1 MKFYIYAIIL
11 TIPLQDVAI
20 SIGNTNH
27 ITIFEFIAL
36 ASLSMSP
43 FFFPKKVYYPKASAF
58 LFLLCIWIFIGA
70 FFTINPFS
78 AIAKVFKIMLNLYV
92 LLLVYNYLLRENS
105 ADKLISLIKK
115 VALLESVFSVIEY
128 VFINFIGENVIFH
141 ATQAVGEVKRVDGTF
156 NDANYLGLYIAC
168 SFIIVFTDILFN
180 KKRGRFDKLL
190 AVFLFAVLLLTL
202 SRSGLLAALAG
213 VAIVLTSYYSSKQQL
228 NRLIK
233 YIIALFPVTLI
244 VLISLMGVYP
254 DFFERY
260 TTMFDLDRGDV
271 YVRIVQYLTAIAM
284 YRDNM
289 LLGVGAGNYMNYIQ
303 YYNGYTGGSLIPHN
317 SFLEIAAE
325 TGTIALLLMV
335 SFFIYI
341 IKDAWRYRDN
351 EYNVIML
358 GCVVATLIS
367 GFFYSNIYYQMPLFI
382 YLAIGYSRCYQ
393 K

>member
-1 MKFYIYAIIL
+1 MKFFVYAIIS

-27 ITIFEFIAL
+27 ITVFEFIAL
-36 ASLSMSP
+36 ISLLTSP
-43 FFFPKKVYYPKASAF
+43 LFFPKKFYYPKISVF
-58 LFLLCIWIFIGA
+58 LFFLCIWIFIGA

-78 AIAKVFKIMLNLYV
+78 AIAKALKIILNLYV
-92 LLLVYNYLLRENS
+92 LLLVYNYLIKTNS
-105 ADKLISLIKK
+105 ANELISLIKK
-115 VALLESVFSVIEY
+115 VALFESVFSVIEY
-128 VFINFIGENVIFH
+128 VFISYIGENVIFH
-141 ATQAVGEVKRVDGTF
+141 ATQTVGEVERVDGTF

-168 SFIIVFTDILFN
+168 SFVIVFTDILFN
-180 KKRGRFDKLL
+180 KRGRFDKLL

-213 VAIVLTSYYSSKQQL
+213 VAIVLISYYSSKQQL

-233 YIIALFPVTLI
+233 YIIALFPVILI

-284 YRDNM
+284 YKDNM

-303 YYNGYTGGSLIPHN
+303 YYNGFTGGSLIPHN

-325 TGTIALLLMV
+325 TGTVALLFMV
-335 SFFIYI
+335 SFFIHI
-341 IKDAWRYRDN
+341 IKDGWHFRNN
-351 EYNVIML
+351 EYDVIML
-358 GCVVATLIS
+358 GCVVATLVS
-367 GFFYSNIYYQMPLFI
+367 GFFYSNIYYQMPLFV
-382 YLAIGYSRCYQ
+382 YLGIGYSRCYQ